1 MFPDVVAGYLLEI
14 HFIPQ
19 ITFQDMYFLRDPIAN
34 DVKYQASAQ
43 PFLVLGMLV
52 TGIALGH
59 AGV

>member
-1 MFPDVVAGYLLEI
+1 MLLI
-14 HFIPQ
+14 IPQ
-19 ITFQDMYFLRDPIAN
+19 ITFQDMYFLRDPLKN

-52 TGIALGH
+52 AGLALGR

>member
-1 MFPDVVAGYLLEI
+1 L
-14 HFIPQ
+14 
-19 ITFQDMYFLRDPIAN
+19 QDMYFLRDPVKN